1 MPAGQAPRV
10 LRQLPL
16 CPVAVRARRRE
27 PPHKVL
33 RLGRKVWQRGAR
45 GQVPPQ
51 PLPRACRVRLVRPR
65 HPAAR
70 NRLQVARRRESRK
83 LFFGSKKKF
92 FMFTTRRPTP
102 LCQRAS
108 MEGGSSGA
116 PLLGGRR
123 RPRRAL
129 AGMLALA
136 ALALVGVVA
145 LVSGGTAG
153 RSVLDF
159 TQTTVNCDGSVDITT
174 LATGAPCMAGIV
186 PTTMS
191 YTSFAPYVAPPQFV
205 PSIIAPPPQPWGAP
219 PVAVGPNAYQYATV
233 WQGDHVLSG
242 GQPEWAAEDAAQH
255 ALNLDN
261 WRIKILQ
268 AKREQARLNG
278 DIQRISGSNTD
289 KQGTRK
295 YQAMDQPQLKQ
306 GENGDGQ
313 QYGQQSKLDKLQ
325 RSLAEVAADTT
336 KAIGV
341 CVRVCVR
348 VRTRA
353 AACAHAVCVCVC
365 VCVCVSLLL
374 SLSLSL
380 SLCVCVRVCVCV
392 CVCVCTP
399 GSLPCLLL

>member
-1 MPAGQAPRV
+1 
-10 LRQLPL
+10 
-16 CPVAVRARRRE
+16 
-27 PPHKVL
+27 
-33 RLGRKVWQRGAR
+33 
-45 GQVPPQ
+45 
-51 PLPRACRVRLVRPR
+51 
-65 HPAAR
+65 
-70 NRLQVARRRESRK
+70 
-83 LFFGSKKKF
+83 
-92 FMFTTRRPTP
+92 
-102 LCQRAS
+102 
-108 MEGGSSGA
+108 
-116 PLLGGRR
+116 
-123 RPRRAL
+123 
-129 AGMLALA
+129 MLALA

-336 KAIGV
+336 KAIGALASEIDKEGKSTPEE
-341 CVRVCVR
+341 RR
-348 VRTRA
+348 DTQALRRNTNEEMDKIMKQ
-353 AACAHAVCVCVC
+353 
-365 VCVCVSLLL
+365 L
-374 SLSLSL
+374 SDITYNNEQEDGY
-380 SLCVCVRVCVCV
+380 VQ
-392 CVCVCTP
+392 
-399 GSLPCLLL
+399 